1 MRADRLREDMAAMS
15 VDAALI
21 TAPENVT
28 YYSGFTG
35 VSSQLLITPDEVLFF
50 SDFRYI
56 EQAQTETD
64 CDVVETKGDTRIQVI
79 FEYVRKL
86 GVRRL
91 GVDLS
96 GVSYHAYKAY
106 LKYIAAEDIADL
118 SGAIAKRRALK
129 DEGELALIAK
139 GAAHNDKLF
148 AHVCGLLKPGM
159 TEFDIKAEL
168 VYYMHKNG
176 AEVAFPPIVA
186 SGEHSSLPHATPT
199 DRRILPGDFVTM
211 DYGCRFDGYCSDFT
225 RTVAISHMDK
235 EQQKVYDIVKCA
247 GDMAI
252 NALAAGM
259 PAKAVDAIAREYIAV
274 MGYGDYF
281 GHGLGHSLGLFI
293 HETPALNERSAAV
306 LEENMVVTIEPGI
319 YLPGRWGVRIE
330 DLCVVKDGGCV
341 NFTSAP
347 REAVII

>member
-1 MRADRLREDMAAMS
+1 MRIDSLREDMTAVS

-21 TAPENVT
+21 TTTENVL

-35 VSSQLLITPDEVLFF
+35 TSSQLLITPDDTLFF
-50 SDFRYI
+50 TDFRYA
-56 EQAQTETD
+56 EQAQAETEF
-64 CDVVETKGDTRIQVI
+64 DVIETKGDSRVQTL
-79 FEYVRKL
+79 FEYAKKL
-86 GVRRL
+86 GARRI

-96 GVSYHAYKAY
+96 GVSYNAYKAY
-106 LKYIAAEDIADL
+106 LKHTAEENIVDL
-118 SGAIAKRRALK
+118 SGAISKRRAVK
-129 DEGELALIAK
+129 DESELMLIAK

-148 AHVCGLLKPGM
+148 AHMCGLLKPGM
-159 TEFDIKAEL
+159 TEYDIKAEIM
-168 VYYMHKNG
+168 YYMHKNG
-176 AEVAFPPIVA
+176 AEAAFPPIVA

-199 DRRILPGDFVTM
+199 DRKILPGDFVTM

-225 RTVAISHMDK
+225 RTVVISHMDK

-247 GDMAI
+247 GDMAL
-252 NALAAGM
+252 NALAAGV

-274 MGYGDYF
+274 TGYGDYF

-293 HETPALNERSAAV
+293 HEAPALNERSDAV

-319 YLPGRWGVRIE
+319 YLPGRFGVRIE

-341 NFTSAP
+341 NFTAAP